1 MAVMAALSLRLFDVC
16 GSRRRSLLVKNNNNN
31 NNIKRMKKRRG
42 TFFLIFLFLFS
53 APHNKRQGLGV
64 MNVYCATVSPL
75 LLLFFLEP
83 PLFFIVKKKK
93 SDSPG
98 KRRVVCSYT
107 NEKWPLRASP
117 ENYFYISSVASLFFW
132 LFSSRCAVARASL
145 FGRCRRHQHII
156 LFCGVC

>member
-1 MAVMAALSLRLFDVC
+1 
-16 GSRRRSLLVKNNNNN
+16 
-31 NNIKRMKKRRG
+31 MKKRRG

-93 SDSPG
+93 IDSPG

-117 ENYFYISSVASLFFW
+117 ENYFYISSVASLFFSDYF
-132 LFSSRCAVARASL
+132 LHAALLPERAFSVDAVATST
-145 FGRCRRHQHII
+145 
-156 LFCGVC
+156 